1 MRKLASCLSAAA
13 VAVGVSLGAGGG
25 APDAGIVLAQS
36 GVPDTGSAQGVNPSN
51 SLPGGNTAFGASSTT
66 SPTPHVA
73 PPPSGAAQGV
83 MNAPNG
89 QDTGALSSS
98 SGTPSAPS
106 AAADASGTQRS
117 STR

>member
-1 MRKLASCLSAAA
+1 MRKLASSLSA
-13 VAVGVSLGAGGG
+13 VAVAIGLSLGT
-25 APDAGIVLAQS
+25 AGIALAQS

-98 SGTPSAPS
+98 SGAPSAPS
-106 AAADASGTQRS
+106 AAAGASGTQGS
-117 STR
+117 STK